1 MDGTDGQID
10 RPCFALFEKNR
21 IGLEIDAL
29 TIALERTG
37 FYPDCASTST
47 LPPIHGTIDS
57 MTVDPSLSNGPQP
70 AEVSGHSLSGE
81 SDPGVTPQ
89 RDGVVELPPIP
100 ALVALGQLLSQARQ
114 AQGLDVPELAR
125 RLHMGQEQLASLE
138 GGDRARLPEPVFV
151 IAQARRIA
159 ACLGVAIDAEIEALR
174 QSESFNS
181 TRATLN
187 PERFKRDR
195 AKSDRA
201 RDDRVKADRV
211 KADRVKADRDPP
223 QGTPHQRDGKPGAQF
238 LAQPQTQ
245 QVRSRRWGGPGP
257 MPGFRW
263 GRLAALALV
272 AGLAS
277 ALYGGFHRLPRWP
290 VAALTPPA
298 RLPAAPLPVGKVP
311 TQVGETSLL
320 VLTTSQVSWLEVR
333 RLQGGERLFM
343 GTLKGE
349 RAFPLDRGLRVLA
362 GRPDLVKARIGKGP
376 AMPLGTI
383 SEIRWTIYPVAG
395 PQSVKAGRQAPAR

>member
-1 MDGTDGQID
+1 M
-10 RPCFALFEKNR
+10 
-21 IGLEIDAL
+21 
-29 TIALERTG
+29 
-37 FYPDCASTST
+37 
-47 LPPIHGTIDS
+47 PPIHGTIDS
-57 MTVDPSLSNGPQP
+57 VTVDPSLSNGPQP

-159 ACLGVAIDAEIEALR
+159 ACLGVAIDAEIDALR

-195 AKSDRA
+195 AKSDR
-201 RDDRVKADRV
+201 VKADRV
-211 KADRVKADRDPP
+211 KADRVKPDRDPP

-298 RLPAAPLPVGKVP
+298 RLPAAPLPASKVP

-343 GTLKGE
+343 GTFKGE

-376 AMPLGTI
+376 ALPLGTI

-395 PQSVKAGRQAPAR
+395 PQSVKAGQ